1 MIDETGRGRGREA
14 ATGDVRDPQDTV
26 VHAHPGAKAR

>member
-1 MIDETGRGRGREA
+1 MIDETGTEA
-14 ATGDVRDPQDTV
+14 ATGDVRDPQDIV